1 MVNEEGGGGGDFS
14 IAERVNTFSLWRKSL
29 DVCERIFFGTN
40 RGSRVRV
47 YGFSLHTSTRLAS
60 NWSWGKDV
68 KRHHRM
74 DGCLYFMHVRSF
86 PLIICL
92 WCCQHSSWKL
102 SYPHRFT
109 NHAPYQPSPSSFK
122 SRQSNHC
129 MMSLTFL
136 KINQN
141 MFLIDLGSNTNLE
154 WLGICTY
161 AINDWWAY
169 TYHMPLLW
177 TVGVIFQA
185 PA

>member
-1 MVNEEGGGGGDFS
+1 M
-14 IAERVNTFSLWRKSL
+14 
-29 DVCERIFFGTN
+29 
-40 RGSRVRV
+40 
-47 YGFSLHTSTRLAS
+47 
-60 NWSWGKDV
+60 

-92 WCCQHSSWKL
+92 WCYQHSSWKL
-102 SYPHRFT
+102 SYPHHFT
-109 NHAPYQPSPSSFK
+109 SQTMPPTSPSSFK

-161 AINDWWAY
+161 AIMIDEL
-169 TYHMPLLW
+169 TPIICLCFGLLKLSSRH
-177 TVGVIFQA
+177 
-185 PA
+185 PHSS